1 VAPQV
6 LIAVAQDAE
15 AQAERHEE
23 IASMRWGK
31 TMQWESCNNKGNDG
45 SRAGGHAFFF
55 LTSGNLLGSVQKKC
69 LVEKRH
75 QEKREKNNP
84 GEQSGGQLGARG
96 EKQAQRKTKV
106 TELPAQWLA
115 AAD

>member
-1 VAPQV
+1 M
-6 LIAVAQDAE
+6 E
-15 AQAERHEE
+15 GR
-23 IASMRWGK
+23 
-31 TMQWESCNNKGNDG
+31 SCNKGNDG

-55 LTSGNLLGSVQKKC
+55 LTSGNLLGGVQKY
-69 LVEKRH
+69 LVKKRQ

-84 GEQSGGQLGARG
+84 GEQLGGQLGAKG